1 MPSLLPTRWTTP
13 ETRSARVDASL
24 FDDEDAAL
32 GFESACPA
40 LQLEG
45 WHAVAAGAQ
54 PQETARN

>member
-1 MPSLLPTRWTTP
+1 MPSLLPARWTTTEP
-13 ETRSARVDASL
+13 KSVRLDASL

-45 WHAVAAGAQ
+45 WSTDLAASQ
-54 PQETARN
+54 PQAPSLN